1 MVTCPNGHTNPPD
14 WEFCEDCGAPIAAVP
29 GSSTIQTW
37 DRPRWFI
44 VMAGVVA
51 VLLVSGGI
59 VAVVVTGGTKH
70 FSSSTPTTIDT
81 TAIHEWW
88 SGAHEHFTELK
99 NALDDSQ
106 RALDRLDG
114 AGLEAACQ
122 QMHDAAEVEFAG
134 SLAGPEPGPYQ
145 RTSGRDRGRPRCRAL
160 VPVGRGRLDEQ
171 L

>member
-1 MVTCPNGHTNPPD
+1 
-14 WEFCEDCGAPIAAVP
+14 
-29 GSSTIQTW
+29 
-37 DRPRWFI
+37 
-44 VMAGVVA
+44 MAGVVA

-70 FSSSTPTTIDT
+70 SSSSTPTTIDT

-114 AGLEAACQ
+114 AGLQAACQ
-122 QMHDAAEVEFAG
+122 QMHDAAEVELQAHLPAPNPDLTSELRAAIEDAHSAAHLCLSVAAG
-134 SLAGPEPGPYQ
+134 SMNKL
-145 RTSGRDRGRPRCRAL
+145 
-160 VPVGRGRLDEQ
+160 
-171 L
+171 